1 MEASQVPYSY
11 RIFNSI
17 EHVDLT
23 EWQELRSACEGSIVM
38 DPRFIAAAEVGMKQ
52 VHKFWYIVVYNEA
65 GAPVACTSVST
76 ITVDLVDFADPNLTR
91 IVRYIPWLF
100 SWLRHLT
107 ILVCGLPVS
116 TGHHTL
122 ALAQRSEGP
131 QILAMLDAVICNLAR
146 AAKANAIVYKE
157 FGTGDLEW
165 TGPLLSLGYRRIPTP
180 PMYFFEPVFED
191 LAQYCRALR
200 GHYRRQINRSRR
212 KLKHPGVELTVLTD
226 PEQIVRAYTCEVHAL
241 YRQMV
246 DKAAVKPE
254 VLPIEFLHQ
263 IAIRLSG
270 QVELIAIRKD
280 GRIVAFGWCLH
291 ARSYHMLYAGLDYQL
306 NHELDLYFN
315 LVYASLDRALR
326 KHVSRI
332 ELGLGA
338 DAFKARLGCYSEPL
352 YVFAKGRRLL
362 MSFLVR
368 AAGDLVIARRPV
380 TSQFNVFKIPFQ
392 NSMQGR

>member
-1 MEASQVPYSY
+1 VAYSY

-17 EHVDLT
+17 DSVDFT

-38 DPRFIAAAEVGMKQ
+38 DPRFIAAVEMSMKQ
-52 VHKFWYIVVYNEA
+52 IHKFWYIVVYDGA
-65 GAPVACTSVST
+65 GAPVACTSASA
-76 ITVDLVDFADPNLTR
+76 ITVDIVDLADPNLAR
-91 IVRYIPWLF
+91 IVRYMPWLF

-107 ILVCGLPVS
+107 ILICGLPVS

-122 ALAQRSEGP
+122 ALAQRSASP
-131 QILAMLDAVICNLAR
+131 QILPVLDAVIRNLAN
-146 AAKANAIVYKE
+146 AVKADAIVYKE

-165 TGPLLSLGYRRIPTP
+165 IEPLLTLGYRRIPTP
-180 PMYFFEPVFED
+180 PMHFFEPLFDD

-200 GHYRRQINRSRR
+200 GHYRWQINRSRR

-226 PEQIVRAYTCEVHAL
+226 PEQILEAYTCEVHAL
-241 YRQMV
+241 YRQVV
-246 DKAAVKPE
+246 DRAAMKAE

-270 QVELIAIRKD
+270 HVELIAIRKD

-306 NHELDLYFN
+306 NHEFDLYFN

-326 KHVSRI
+326 KRVSRI

-338 DAFKARLGCYSEPL
+338 DAFKARLGCYAEPL
-352 YVFAKGRRLL
+352 YVLAKGHRPL
-362 MSFLVR
+362 MSFIVR
-368 AAGDLVIARRPV
+368 AVGNFLIGRRPV
-380 TSQFNVFKIPFQ
+380 ATPFNVFKNPVVG
-392 NSMQGR
+392 NSIGR